1 MRLRG
6 SVTLFLAL
14 ILTSC
19 CALIAALLESAR
31 TAGVRCYA
39 ALSLDAATDSL
50 LSRYDTSLWEQYRIL
65 AYRYPGDERCAALL
79 SETVNTY
86 LENAGRYA
94 FFDAE
99 IRLPEKTFLGDG
111 GGIWLEEE
119 LLAYM
124 KEKPETDFPL
134 KPEMLTLHTEELRR
148 AEQSAPAV
156 LLLSC
161 LLAEAA
167 ECEAAYFQTELA
179 LSLAA
184 AEKEAAVSALSS
196 GDLADFG
203 AHSAAL
209 QAALETGGLS
219 AERFLEAGLRFEN
232 AERDLQGTTPAS
244 ELSLITA
251 LLSESGESY
260 RAERPSLTAITAAV
274 PSLNTALSSF
284 DSEAAELAERIAEAE
299 AADDDEDG
307 EGIDAQSLWQ
317 ELAAQFEAELILP
330 TLSAPS
336 GLIRDAEVLALAELL
351 RLSPESREALCLPT
365 ASTLPAGQLTL
376 GTSFSAT
383 LPELEPGTARSE
395 QELCALAAYA
405 AAFFPCFLSVETT
418 PPRSGLSLQLEYLVG
433 GLSSDRENFS
443 AVCTRLFS
451 DQQSLRLLALL
462 DDSASLQAAAAA
474 ADSLCTA
481 AASPRLRA
489 LLCVFILFAM
499 AALDS
504 LTDLSLLLSGQKAP
518 LFTAAP
524 HPRMSAAEAIQEG
537 TSLLAVARGEESA
550 EGLDYRSALLLY
562 YLLTGRS
569 LRNYRM
575 MDLIE
580 ASLSTADSAFRLDQ
594 CLFALRAELRCNA
607 SHFFTALLSSARPES
622 AESRFQISVQS
633 FRAY

>member
-418 PPRSGLSLQLEYLVG
+418 PPRSGLSLQLEYLVSG
-433 GLSSDRENFS
+433 FRTDRENFS
-443 AVCTRLFS
+443 ALCTRLFS

>member
-86 LENAGRYA
+86 RENAGRYA

-111 GGIWLEEE
+111 GGIWLEED

-134 KPEMLTLHTEELRR
+134 KPELLTLHTEELRR

-209 QAALETGGLS
+209 QAALETGGIS

-232 AERDLQGTTPAS
+232 AERDLQGTASAS
-244 ELSLITA
+244 ELSRITA
-251 LLSESGESY
+251 LLSESGENY
-260 RAERPSLTAITAAV
+260 RGERPALTAITAAV

-336 GLIRDAEVLALAELL
+336 GLVGDAEVLALAELL
-351 RLSPESREALCLPT
+351 RLSPESREALCLP
-365 ASTLPAGQLTL
+365 AAKTLPAGQLAL
-376 GTSFSAT
+376 SHQLSAT

-462 DDSASLQAAAAA
+462 DDSTSLQAAAAA

-524 HPRMSAAEAIQEG
+524 HPRVSAAEAMQEG

-622 AESRFQISVQS
+622 AESRFQISVKS

>member
-86 LENAGRYA
+86 RENAGRYA

-111 GGIWLEEE
+111 GGVWLEEE

-124 KEKPETDFPL
+124 KEKPETVFPL
-134 KPEMLTLHTEELRR
+134 KPELLTLHTEELRR

-167 ECEAAYFQTELA
+167 ECEAAYYQTELA

-219 AERFLEAGLRFEN
+219 AERCLESGLRFEN
-232 AERDLQGTTPAS
+232 TERDLQGTASAS
-244 ELSLITA
+244 ELSRITA

-284 DSEAAELAERIAEAE
+284 DSEAAELADRIAEAE

-336 GLIRDAEVLALAELL
+336 GLVGDAEVLALAELL
-351 RLSPESREALCLPT
+351 RLSPESREALCLP
-365 ASTLPAGQLTL
+365 AAKTLPAGQLAL
-376 GTSFSAT
+376 APQLSAT
-383 LPELEPGTARSE
+383 LPELEPGTLRSE

-405 AAFFPCFLSVETT
+405 SAFFPCFLSAETA
-418 PPRSGLSLQLEYLVG
+418 PPRSGLSLQLEYLVSG
-433 GLSSDRENFS
+433 FRTDRENFS
-443 AVCTRLFS
+443 ALCTRLFS
-451 DQQSLRLLALL
+451 DQECLRLLTLL
-462 DDSASLQAAAAA
+462 NDSASLQAAAAA

-481 AASPRLRA
+481 DASPRLRA

-524 HPRMSAAEAIQEG
+524 HPRVSAAEAMQEG
-537 TSLLAVARGEESA
+537 TSLLTVARGEESA

-607 SHFFTALLSSARPES
+607 SHFFTALLSFARPES